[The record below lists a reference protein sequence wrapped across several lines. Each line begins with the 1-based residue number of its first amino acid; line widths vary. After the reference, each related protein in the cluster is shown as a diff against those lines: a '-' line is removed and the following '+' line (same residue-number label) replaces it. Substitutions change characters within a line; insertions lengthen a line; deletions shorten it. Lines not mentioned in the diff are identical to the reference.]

1 MTQWVGQS
9 TLLTFNSAPWGFC
22 VTNSLWSNT
31 GSHSVLGRS
40 VSRERP
46 HVGTDWESVLT
57 TAACYSP
64 PASGSLDDAQGRCQE
79 PWGLSSLTSTFFFY
93 FLPVCE
99 SLRQHWLLLDWGVTC
114 GRALDQHVSEANF
127 IFVAWS
133 RFSGL
138 VLVRVFF
145 LNQHCCRLLC
155 WRRRGS
161 LLLAVSSST
170 RLFVNIHSCINYPSA
185 GVGVALIIPPRDNVS
200 SSSVLSRWYFYSR
213 EKGNPGQTGSYS
225 DLKIKE
231 GWRKKPAA
239 LFVMVY

>member
-1 MTQWVGQS
+1 M
-9 TLLTFNSAPWGFC
+9 
-22 VTNSLWSNT
+22 
-31 GSHSVLGRS
+31 
-40 VSRERP
+40 
-46 HVGTDWESVLT
+46 
-57 TAACYSP
+57 
-64 PASGSLDDAQGRCQE
+64 
-79 PWGLSSLTSTFFFY
+79 
-93 FLPVCE
+93 
-99 SLRQHWLLLDWGVTC
+99 
-114 GRALDQHVSEANF
+114 
-127 IFVAWS
+127 
-133 RFSGL
+133 
-138 VLVRVFF
+138 FF

-231 GWRKKPAA
+231 GWRKNQQ
-239 LFVMVY
+239 LYLSWCIRGVMVQRSHGWVRTSTLTSQFSVQNEKCGKTSFFFVVVLYYQTSVQVYTQAVYKTLQPKMLW